1 MIAGREAVAAA
12 VRSALLIAEAV
23 LEGRDDARLAPAL
36 ERALAADPTSED
48 LARALMRAHT
58 RRGEH
63 AEAIRVYR
71 RLREMLSIIL
81 GMPPSRE
88 TEQLRNELYA
98 GAPAGDAVAPV
109 QQRPGPR

>member
-1 MIAGREAVAAA
+1 
-12 VRSALLIAEAV
+12 VRSALLIADAV
-23 LEGRDDARLAPAL
+23 LEGRDDARLVPAL

-48 LARALMRAHT
+48 LARALMRALA

-98 GAPAGDAVAPV
+98 RAPAGDAVAPAAT
-109 QQRPGPR
+109 QRTSPR